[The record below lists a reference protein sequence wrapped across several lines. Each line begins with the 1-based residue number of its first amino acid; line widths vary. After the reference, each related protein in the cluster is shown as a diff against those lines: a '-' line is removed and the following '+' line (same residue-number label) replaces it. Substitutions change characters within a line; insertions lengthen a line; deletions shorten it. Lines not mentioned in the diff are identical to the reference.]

1 MKGESLS
8 RLLLILVIGL
18 GITTMPVP
26 LAAAQASSNVEVT
39 LTALESGCP
48 AGKTLCFDKSE
59 IRVKEGDTIV
69 LTAVNPAANTG
80 EHDVAIDEFD
90 VHIHLHDPGDE
101 GNATFVADRAGTFT
115 FYCSV
120 LGHQAA
126 GMEGSL
132 IVEGESSGVGTFTLA
147 GIIAGVVVAATVVT
161 LLVLRSRR

>member
-8 RLLLILVIGL
+8 KLLLILVLGL
-18 GITTMPVP
+18 GITTATVP
-26 LAAAQASSNVEVT
+26 PAAAQGSGDVEVT

-48 AGKTLCFDKSE
+48 AGNTLCFDKSE
-59 IRVKEGDTIV
+59 IRVKQGDTVV
-69 LTAVNPAANTG
+69 LSAVNPAANAG
-80 EHDVAIDEFD
+80 EHDVTIDEFG

-101 GNATFVADRAGTFT
+101 GNTTFVADKAGTFT

-132 IVEGESSGVGTFTLA
+132 IVEGESSGVGTLTLA